1 MSDKQDKRTPLNEEI
16 ALKAAEAMRA
26 TDDDSMLQ
34 FLSFN
39 LAEERFALDIVK
51 VREVL
56 DYTKPTKVPNT
67 QDFMLGV
74 INLRGSVVPVV
85 DMRLKFGMPEGKIT
99 VSTCIIIVEV
109 MMEGE
114 PTIIGAMADSVH
126 EVVRLAKDD
135 IEPAPALGTHIN
147 TEFLRGMGKHNGS
160 FLLILEIDR
169 VFSLE
174 ELSASA

>member
-1 MSDKQDKRTPLNEEI
+1 MSEKQDARMPLNEEI
-16 ALKAAEAMRA
+16 ALKAAEARLA
-26 TDDDSMLQ
+26 AEEEGMLQ

-39 LAEERFALDIVK
+39 LADERFALDIVK

-67 QDFMLGV
+67 PDFMLGV

-85 DMRLKFGMPEGKIT
+85 DMRQKFGMPEGRLS
-99 VSTCIIIVEV
+99 VLTCIIIVEV
-109 MMEGE
+109 TMEGE
-114 PTIIGAMADSVH
+114 PTIIGALADSVH
-126 EVVRLAKDD
+126 EVVRLASDD
-135 IEPAPALGTHIN
+135 IEPPPALGTHIN
-147 TEFLRGMGKHNGS
+147 TEFLRGMGKHGES

>member
-1 MSDKQDKRTPLNEEI
+1 MSNKEQSRMPLNEEI
-16 ALKAAEAMRA
+16 ALRAAEAMKA
-26 TDDDSMLQ
+26 VDEEGMLQ

-39 LAEERFALDIVK
+39 LDTERFALDIVK

-67 QDFMLGV
+67 PDFMRGV

-85 DMRLKFGMPEGKIT
+85 DMRLKFGMPEGGLT
-99 VSTCIIIVEV
+99 VDTCIIIVEV

-114 PTIIGAMADSVH
+114 PTVIGALADSVH
-126 EVVRLAKDD
+126 EVVSLAKDD

-147 TEFLRGMGKHNGS
+147 TEFLRGMGKHAGG

-174 ELSASA
+174 ELSATT